1 MYRIKYINIR
11 YLSIVK
17 YLIIGR
23 YYNIMVFF
31 KCKSVIVIAHLL
43 KEPVA
48 IFVVFVVD
56 LLSKALN
63 IICSR

>member
-23 YYNIMVFF
+23 YYNIMFFF

-63 IICSR
+63 IIYSR